1 MKIIVMSC
9 DKNEDTFEPFH
20 WCLEEY
26 YPNHPEVIYFTETI
40 KNPYYKTISIPRDL
54 SKWTKGVREFLKWV
68 DDDVV
73 LFMIDDIFIR
83 QPVDE
88 QRINEAAELVFY
100 RPYLACCNF
109 EKSWDVND
117 TETIFEG
124 WKKRPKGSEYEVSL
138 MCGVWNKGIL
148 AQVLDRDCDPWTI
161 ELQQDSKGF
170 DYYINSGEYIID
182 WGYEHFK
189 PCGICKGKWTKEAV
203 DFLNS
208 KNFKINYEKR
218 GILE

>member
-9 DKNEDTFEPFH
+9 DKNEDTFKPFH

-109 EKSWDVND
+109 EKSWDAND

-182 WGYEHFK
+182 WGYK
-189 PCGICKGKWTKEAV
+189 YGNPCNIVKGKWTRECIKFLTSKGFIL
-203 DFLNS
+203 DF
-208 KNFKINYEKR
+208 EKR
-218 GILE
+218 GIV